1 MIRRKLHLLEKNT
14 SPHRKIVLVGQP
26 NCGKSTIFNEVAGY
40 KSVASNFPGA
50 TVEYTQSHVRINGQV
65 MDVIDLP
72 GVYSLTSLDP
82 PDKETQKYLLNQNV
96 NVIINVVD
104 ASLISR
110 SLELT
115 LQLMELEIPM
125 ILCLNMFDEAER
137 KGIIIDTNKLSKRL
151 GIPVVPTVASRGRGI
166 KGLFQS
172 ALSMT
177 KKPRKGRHIRG
188 NRDVEL
194 VTARLSRFLKQEL
207 KQEIS
212 FSKHLLATKLLENDH
227 YFVNQINKFNPR
239 IMKKVHECQRTLAKL
254 HGKSS
259 DEVIGA
265 ERHALSMSIFED
277 VCVIRKPQ
285 HHWRDR
291 IDDLLLHHFWG
302 YVFLVVILYLF
313 FNVIFRLGA
322 LVETPLVTLFER
334 VDVYLDTA
342 LPSQS
347 FIVEALKGAV
357 QGLGGGIAIVLP
369 FLFPFLLGLS
379 LLEDVGYLPRVAFL
393 MDAFMHKIGLH
404 GKAVIPAVL
413 GYGCNVPAVMATR
426 ILGSPRDRLIGS
438 VISTMVP
445 CAARMTII
453 FGLVGYY
460 LGGTAALGIYLLN
473 IIVIALTGG
482 LLSKMLPEITPG
494 LILEIPVYQVPKIKV
509 ALMKTWYRIKD
520 FLFIAWPLL
529 IAGSAILALLEHFNW
544 TSSINGLLSPI
555 TIILNLPRETGMT
568 LIFGILKKE
577 LSMLMLFQALGTHD
591 IASVMSYSQIL
602 VFTVFVVFYIP
613 CVATLGA
620 LFREVKWRATLFI
633 TLFTILIAIIMGLLT
648 RFVTALFHLG

>member
-1 MIRRKLHLLEKNT
+1 MIRHKLNLSEKDT
-14 SPHRKIVLVGQP
+14 FPHRRIVLVGQP

-50 TVEYTQSHVRINGQV
+50 TVTFTESHVRINGQT

-72 GVYSLTSLDP
+72 GVYSLTSLNLTDR
-82 PDKETQKYLLNQNV
+82 ETQKYLLDQNV
-96 NVIINVVD
+96 DVIINVMD

-137 KGIIIDTNKLSKRL
+137 KGIEIDTEKLSKRL
-151 GIPVVPTVASRGRGI
+151 GIPVVATIASRGRGI
-166 KGLFQS
+166 KELFQQ
-172 ALSMT
+172 ALSMLE
-177 KKPRKGRHIRG
+177 KPHKGKHIRG

-194 VTARLSRFLKQEL
+194 IMAQLSRFLKQEIKKKL
-207 KQEIS
+207 S
-212 FSKHLLATKLLENDH
+212 FSKHLLATKLLEKDH
-227 YFVNQINKFNPR
+227 YFEDQIKTSNPHV
-239 IMKKVHECQRTLAKL
+239 MEKVRECRRKLAKS

-265 ERHALSMSIFED
+265 ERHALSMSLFED
-277 VCVIRKPQ
+277 VCVLKKPQ

-291 IDDLLLHHFWG
+291 IDDFLMHHFWG
-302 YVFLVVILYLF
+302 YFFLIAILFIF
-313 FNVIFRLGA
+313 FNVIFKLGA
-322 LVETPLVTLFER
+322 LAEAPLINAFER
-334 VDVYLDTA
+334 VDVYIESI
-342 LPSQS
+342 LPSQN
-347 FIVEALKGAV
+347 FLIAALKGAI
-357 QGLGGGIAIVLP
+357 QGIGGGIAIVLP
-369 FLFPFLLGLS
+369 YLFPFLLGLS

-426 ILGSPRDRLIGS
+426 ILGSPRDRFIAS
-438 VISTMVP
+438 VIAAMVP

-473 IIVIALTGG
+473 IVVIALTGG
-482 LLSKMLPEITPG
+482 LLSKLLPEITPG
-494 LILEIPVYQVPKIKV
+494 MVMEIPVYQVPKLKV
-509 ALMKTWYRIKD
+509 AMMKTWYRLKD
-520 FLFIAWPLL
+520 FIFIAWPLL
-529 IAGSAILALLEHFNW
+529 IVGSAVLALLEHWNW
-544 TSSINGLLSPI
+544 TPAINGLLSPL
-555 TIILNLPRETGMT
+555 TAILDLPREVGMT
-568 LIFGILKKE
+568 LIFGVLKKE
-577 LSMLMLFQALGTHD
+577 LSMLMLFQALGTHN
-591 IASVMSYSQIL
+591 IASVMSQTQIL

-613 CVATLGA
+613 CVATLGVLA
-620 LFREVKWRATLFI
+620 KEIKWKA
-633 TLFTILIAIIMGLLT
+633 TILVAIFTVILAVGMGLLT
-648 RFVTALFHLG
+648 RFSALIFNFG